1 MYGISRQT
9 GAAMLTPATDAVV
22 GTVPARD
29 RSGIPDRHK
38 WDLANIYP
46 TDAGWRA
53 AKEALVAALPTLRPF
68 KGQLA
73 TSAARMADA
82 LELSTKLSKELSRAY
97 VYASMKSDEDTRD
110 STCQG
115 MQQEMVQL

>member
-29 RSGIPDRHK
+29 RSGIPDRYK

-53 AKEALVAALPTLRPF
+53 AKEALVAALPTLRRSRVSSPPVRR
-68 KGQLA
+68 G
-73 TSAARMADA
+73 MADA
-82 LELSTKLSKELSRAY
+82 LELSTKLSRSCHARTLTRA
-97 VYASMKSDEDTRD
+97 
-110 STCQG
+110 
-115 MQQEMVQL
+115 